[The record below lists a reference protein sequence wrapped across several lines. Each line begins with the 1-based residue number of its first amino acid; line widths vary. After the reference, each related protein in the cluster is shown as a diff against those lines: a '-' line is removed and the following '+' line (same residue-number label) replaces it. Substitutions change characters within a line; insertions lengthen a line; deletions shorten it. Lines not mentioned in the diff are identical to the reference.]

1 MSNNKENKRQ
11 KANNKNKNQDQ
22 KIKQKPKKKM
32 KMWKKIFLIILLILL
47 IAGSVFAYRV
57 YRNGGGLSGMLATV
71 VGHDENTRKSLGEL
85 QVLLMGV
92 STDQEGVA
100 LTDTIIVASYNPNT
114 QKAVLLSIPRDSFTG
129 TNTKRAVA
137 SDKINAIYNITRD
150 PMETLEAV
158 NELTGLD
165 LQYYAIVQTEALI
178 ELVDAI
184 GPIEYYVPTDMNYDD
199 TSQDLHIHFE
209 EGLQE
214 IDGQKAE
221 ELLRFRKNNDGTSF
235 PSEYGDNDIGR
246 MRNQRD
252 FITAVVE
259 QTVKLENIT
268 KLGSILDIASRNLI
282 TNLNFD
288 VLKDYLPYAVE
299 FSTENLQTA
308 SLPGSVPD
316 VGQTNG
322 VSIFVVDKEETEQLV
337 KELFYTEELTQEGT
351 TDGNTTNAENSTTNT
366 STNMSTTSSGS
377 TATSNSSIKIEVLN
391 GTSNGKVL
399 QEVVNKL
406 TEEGYNVSRTGTTTS
421 TSKTI
426 IANKKDVSTTAMNE
440 IKEVIGTGT
449 ISDRSSGES
458 SSAKADVTII
468 IGKDYQ

>member
-1 MSNNKENKRQ
+1 MNDNRVNKRQ
-11 KANNKNKNQDQ
+11 KINSKNVKNSKKKNQNT
-22 KIKQKPKKKM
+22 KQKPKKKM
-32 KMWKKIFLIILLILL
+32 KMWKKVFLVILLVLL
-47 IAGSVFAYRV
+47 IAGGLFAYRV

-129 TNTKRAVA
+129 SNTKRAVA
-137 SDKINAIYNITRD
+137 SDKINAIYNLTRE
-150 PMETLEAV
+150 PKKTVEAV
-158 NELTGLD
+158 NELTGLH

-214 IDGQKAE
+214 IDGQAAE

-246 MRNQRD
+246 MRNQRE

-259 QTVKLENIT
+259 QTVKIENIT

-308 SLPGSVPD
+308 SLPGSVPSLN
-316 VGQTNG
+316 QTNG
-322 VSIFVVDKEETEQLV
+322 VSIFVVDEEETNQLV
-337 KELFYTEELTQEGT
+337 KELFYPEELTEEGT
-351 TDGNTTNAENSTTNT
+351 TDGNTTNTASNTNTTSSNSTT
-366 STNMSTTSSGS
+366 
-377 TATSNSSIKIEVLN
+377 TSNSSIKIEVLN
-391 GTSNGKVL
+391 GTSDGKVL

-406 TEEGYNVSRTGTTTS
+406 KEEGYNVSRTGTTTS
-421 TSKTI
+421 TSKTV
-426 IANKKDVSTTAMNE
+426 IANKKDVSTTTMNN
-440 IKEVIGTGT
+440 IKETIGVGT
-449 ISDRSSGES
+449 ISDSSSGGS
-458 SSAKADVTII
+458 SSKADVTII

>member
-1 MSNNKENKRQ
+1 MNNDKMNKRQ
-11 KANNKNKNQDQ
+11 KIDNNKNKSKSQNQ
-22 KIKQKPKKKM
+22 KIKQKSKKKM
-32 KMWKKIFLIILLILL
+32 KMWKKILLIILLILL
-47 IAGSVFAYRV
+47 IAGGVFAYKV

-71 VGHDENTRKSLGEL
+71 VGHDENTRKSLGEF

-100 LTDTIIVASYNPNT
+100 LTDTIIAASYNPNT
-114 QKAVLLSIPRDSFTG
+114 QKASLLSIPRDSFTG
-129 TNTKRAVA
+129 KNTKRAVA

-150 PMETLEAV
+150 PMETVEAV

-184 GPIEYYVPTDMNYDD
+184 GPIEYYVPTTMNYDD

-214 IDGQKAE
+214 IDGPAAE

-246 MRNQRD
+246 MRNQRE

-268 KLGSILDIASRNLI
+268 KLGAILDIASRNLI

-299 FSTENLQTA
+299 FSTENLQTG

-316 VGQTNG
+316 ISQTNN

-337 KELFYTEELTQEGT
+337 TELFFPERLLEEES
-351 TDGNTTNAENSTTNT
+351 TDGNTTGNTSATSST
-366 STNMSTTSSGS
+366 STNSD
-377 TATSNSSIKIEVLN
+377 IEIEVLN
-391 GTSNGKVL
+391 GTSDDKIL
-399 QEVVNKL
+399 QEVVSKL
-406 TEEGYNVSRTGTTTS
+406 TEKGYNVTRTGVNETNS
-421 TSKTI
+421 VSKTI
-426 IANKKDVSTTAMNE
+426 IANKKDVSSTIMNDIKTT
-440 IKEVIGTGT
+440 IGTGT
-449 ISDRSSGES
+449 ISDKSEGS
-458 SSAKADVTII
+458 SSKVDVTII
-468 IGKDYQ
+468 IGKDYNQ

>member
-1 MSNNKENKRQ
+1 MSNNKVNKRQ
-11 KANNKNKNQDQ
+11 KANNKSQNQ
-22 KIKQKPKKKM
+22 KTKQKPKKKM

-47 IAGSVFAYRV
+47 IAGGAFAYRV
-57 YRNGGGLSGMLATV
+57 HRNGGGLTGMLATV
-71 VGHDENTRKSLGEL
+71 VGHDEETRKSLGEL

-137 SDKINAIYNITRD
+137 SDKINALYNITRD
-150 PMETLEAV
+150 PMKTVEAV

-214 IDGQKAE
+214 IDGQAAE

-235 PSEYGDNDIGR
+235 PEEYGDNDVGR
-246 MRNQRD
+246 MRNQRE

-268 KLGSILDIASRNLI
+268 KLGTIIDIASRNLI
-282 TNLNFD
+282 TNLDFNI
-288 VLKDYLPYAVE
+288 LKDYLPYAVE

-308 SLPGSVPD
+308 SLPGTVPNLN
-316 VGQTNG
+316 QTNG
-322 VSIFVVDKEETEQLV
+322 VSIYVVDEEETEQLV
-337 KELFYTEELTQEGT
+337 TELFYPEKLLEEETI
-351 TDGNTTNAENSTTNT
+351 DGNTTNTASNTT
-366 STNMSTTSSGS
+366 STTSTGS
-377 TATSNSSIKIEVLN
+377 NANSNIKIEVLN
-391 GTSNGKVL
+391 GTSDGKVL

-406 TEEGYNVSRTGTTTS
+406 KEEGYNVSRTGTTTA
-421 TSKTI
+421 TSKTV
-426 IANKKDVSTTAMNE
+426 IANKKDVSTTTMNE
-440 IKEVIGTGT
+440 IKEVVGTGT
-449 ISDRSSGES
+449 ISGSTGGS
-458 SSAKADVTII
+458 SSKADVTIV
-468 IGKDYQ
+468 IGKDYQQ

>member
-1 MSNNKENKRQ
+1 MNNDKINKRQ
-11 KANNKNKNQDQ
+11 KTNNKNKNQNT
-22 KIKQKPKKKM
+22 KQKTKKKM
-32 KMWKKIFLIILLILL
+32 KMWKKIVLIIVLILL
-47 IAGSVFAYRV
+47 IAGGLFAYRV
-57 YRNGGGLSGMLATV
+57 HRNGGGLSGMLATV
-71 VGHDENTRKSLGEL
+71 VGHDEETRKSLGEL

-100 LTDTIIVASYNPNT
+100 LTDTIMVASYNPNT

-129 TNTKRAVA
+129 TNPKRAVA
-137 SDKINAIYNITRD
+137 SDKINAIYNVTRD
-150 PMETLEAV
+150 PKETVEAV
-158 NELTGLD
+158 NELTGLN
-165 LQYYAIVQTEALI
+165 LQHYAIVQTEALI

-184 GPIEYYVPTDMNYDD
+184 GPIEYYVPTNMNYDD

-214 IDGQKAE
+214 IDGQEAE

-235 PSEYGDNDIGR
+235 PEEYGDNDIGR
-246 MRNQRD
+246 MKNQRE

-268 KLGSILDIASRNLI
+268 KLGSIIDIASRNLI
-282 TNLNFD
+282 TNVDFNL
-288 VLKDYLPYAVE
+288 LKDYLPYAVE

-316 VGQTNG
+316 LNQTNN

-337 KELFYTEELTQEGT
+337 TELFFPEKLLEDGT
-351 TDGNTTNAENSTTNT
+351 TDGNTTGNTTNT
-366 STNMSTTSSGS
+366 ST
-377 TATSNSSIKIEVLN
+377 TATSSTTTSNSNIKIEVLN
-391 GTSNGKVL
+391 GTNNSKAL

-406 TEEGYNVSRTGTTTS
+406 KEEGYNVTRTGVEETNS
-421 TSKTI
+421 VSKTV
-426 IANKKDVSTTAMNE
+426 IANKKDVSTTIMND
-440 IKEVIGTGT
+440 IKEIVGVGT
-449 ISDRSSGES
+449 ISDSNSGGS
-458 SSAKADVTII
+458 SSKVDVTII

>member
-1 MSNNKENKRQ
+1 MNNNKVNKR
-11 KANNKNKNQDQ
+11 KNINNKNSKNKNQNT
-22 KIKQKPKKKM
+22 KQKPKKKM
-32 KMWKKIFLIILLILL
+32 KMWKKILLVIILILL
-47 IAGSVFAYRV
+47 IAGGVFAYRV
-57 YRNGGGLSGMLATV
+57 HRNGGGLSGMLATV
-71 VGHDENTRKSLGEL
+71 VGHDEEKRKQLGEL

-150 PMETLEAV
+150 PMKTVEAV

-214 IDGQKAE
+214 IDGPEAE

-235 PSEYGDNDIGR
+235 PEEYGDNDIGR

-252 FITAVVE
+252 FITAVVQ

-268 KLGSILDIASRNLI
+268 KLGTIIDIASRNLI
-282 TNLNFD
+282 TDPDLDFNI
-288 VLKDYLPYAVE
+288 LKDYLPYAVE

-316 VGQTNG
+316 LSQTNG
-322 VSIFVVDKEETEQLV
+322 VSIFVVDEEETQQLV
-337 KELFYTEELTQEGT
+337 TELFYPEKLLEEGT
-351 TDGNTTNAENSTTNT
+351 TDGNTTNTATNT
-366 STNMSTTSSGS
+366 TDTNTTSTGS
-377 TATSNSSIKIEVLN
+377 TANSDIKIEVLN
-391 GTSNGKVL
+391 GTSDGKVL

-406 TEEGYNVSRTGTTTS
+406 KAEGYNVSRTGTTTS
-421 TSKTI
+421 TSKTV
-426 IANKKDVSTTAMNE
+426 IANKKDVSTTTMNN
-440 IKEVIGTGT
+440 IKEAIGTGT
-449 ISDRSSGES
+449 ISSSAGGS
-458 SSAKADVTII
+458 SSKVDVTIV
-468 IGKDYQ
+468 IGKDYQQ

>member
-1 MSNNKENKRQ
+1 MSNDKVNKRQ
-11 KANNKNKNQDQ
+11 KANNKSQNQ
-22 KIKQKPKKKM
+22 KTKQKPKKKM

-47 IAGSVFAYRV
+47 IAGGAFAYRV
-57 YRNGGGLSGMLATV
+57 HRNGGGLTGMLATV
-71 VGHDENTRKSLGEL
+71 VGHDEETRKSLGEL

-137 SDKINAIYNITRD
+137 SDKINALYNITRD
-150 PMETLEAV
+150 PMKTVEAV

-214 IDGQKAE
+214 IDGQAAE

-235 PSEYGDNDIGR
+235 PEEYGDNDVGR
-246 MRNQRD
+246 MRNQRE

-268 KLGSILDIASRNLI
+268 KLGTIIDIASRNLI
-282 TNLNFD
+282 TNLDFNI
-288 VLKDYLPYAVE
+288 LKDYLPYAVE

-308 SLPGSVPD
+308 SLPGTVPNLN
-316 VGQTNG
+316 QTNG
-322 VSIFVVDKEETEQLV
+322 VSIYVVDEEETEQLV
-337 KELFYTEELTQEGT
+337 TELFYPEKLLEEETI
-351 TDGNTTNAENSTTNT
+351 DGNTTNTASNTT
-366 STNMSTTSSGS
+366 STTSTGS
-377 TATSNSSIKIEVLN
+377 NANSNIKIEVLN
-391 GTSNGKVL
+391 GTSDGKVL

-406 TEEGYNVSRTGTTTS
+406 KEEGYNVSRTGTTTA
-421 TSKTI
+421 TSKTV
-426 IANKKDVSTTAMNE
+426 IANKKDVSTTTMNE
-440 IKEVIGTGT
+440 IKEVVGTGT
-449 ISDRSSGES
+449 ISGSTGGS
-458 SSAKADVTII
+458 SSKADVTIV
-468 IGKDYQ
+468 IGKDYQQ

>member
-1 MSNNKENKRQ
+1 M
-11 KANNKNKNQDQ
+11 
-22 KIKQKPKKKM
+22 
-32 KMWKKIFLIILLILL
+32 
-47 IAGSVFAYRV
+47 
-57 YRNGGGLSGMLATV
+57 
-71 VGHDENTRKSLGEL
+71 
-85 QVLLMGV
+85 
-92 STDQEGVA
+92 
-100 LTDTIIVASYNPNT
+100 
-114 QKAVLLSIPRDSFTG
+114 LSIPRDSFTG

-137 SDKINAIYNITRD
+137 SDKINAIYNLTRD

-214 IDGQKAE
+214 IDGPKAE

-246 MRNQRD
+246 MRNQRE

-316 VGQTNG
+316 LSQTNN
-322 VSIFVVDKEETEQLV
+322 VSIFVVDEEETALLI
-337 KELFYTEELTQEGT
+337 KELFYPEELTEEGT
-351 TDGNTTNAENSTTNT
+351 TDGNTTNTAGNTTNT
-366 STNMSTTSSGS
+366 ISNTS
-377 TATSNSSIKIEVLN
+377 TSNSSIKLEVLN
-391 GTSNGKVL
+391 GTNNSKVL

-406 TEEGYNVSRTGTTTS
+406 KEEGYNVSRTGTTTS
-421 TSKTI
+421 TSKTV
-426 IANKKDVSTTAMNE
+426 IANKKDVSTTAIND
-440 IKEVIGTGT
+440 IKEILGTGT
-449 ISDRSSGES
+449 ISDSSAGGS
-458 SSAKADVTII
+458 SSKVDITII

>member
-1 MSNNKENKRQ
+1 MSNNKVNKRQ
-11 KANNKNKNQDQ
+11 NMNNKSSKNT
-22 KIKQKPKKKM
+22 KKKPKKKM
-32 KMWKKIFLIILLILL
+32 KMWKKILLVILLILL
-47 IAGSVFAYRV
+47 IAGGVFAYRV
-57 YRNGGGLSGMLATV
+57 HRNGGGLSGMLATV
-71 VGHDENTRKSLGEL
+71 VGHDEETRKSLGEL

-129 TNTKRAVA
+129 RNTKRAVA
-137 SDKINAIYNITRD
+137 SDKINAIYNVTRD
-150 PMETLEAV
+150 PMETVEAV
-158 NELTGLD
+158 NELTGLN

-184 GPIEYYVPTDMNYDD
+184 GPIEYYVPTNMNYDD

-214 IDGQKAE
+214 IDGQEAE

-235 PSEYGDNDIGR
+235 PEEYGDNDIGR
-246 MRNQRD
+246 MRNQRE
-252 FITAVVE
+252 FITTVVE

-282 TNLNFD
+282 TNVDFNL
-288 VLKDYLPYAVE
+288 LKDYLPYAVE

-316 VGQTNG
+316 LRQTNG
-322 VSIFVVDKEETEQLV
+322 VSIFVVDEEETQQLV
-337 KELFYTEELTQEGT
+337 TELFYPEKLLEEGT
-351 TDGNTTNAENSTTNT
+351 TDGNTTNTASNTTDTNT
-366 STNMSTTSSGS
+366 TSTGS
-377 TATSNSSIKIEVLN
+377 TANSDIKIEVLN
-391 GTSNGKVL
+391 GTSDGKVL

-406 TEEGYNVSRTGTTTS
+406 KAEGYNVSRTGTTTT
-421 TSKTI
+421 TSKTV
-426 IANKKDVSTTAMNE
+426 IANKKDVSTTTMNE
-440 IKEVIGTGT
+440 IKEVVGTGT
-449 ISDRSSGES
+449 ISGSTGGS
-458 SSAKADVTII
+458 SSKADVTIV
-468 IGKDYQ
+468 IGKDYQQ

>member
-1 MSNNKENKRQ
+1 MNENKVNKRQ
-11 KANNKNKNQDQ
+11 KINNKNTKNNKKKNQNT
-22 KIKQKPKKKM
+22 KQKPKKKM
-32 KMWKKIFLIILLILL
+32 KMWKKIFLVILLILL
-47 IAGSVFAYRV
+47 IAGGVFAYRV
-57 YRNGGGLSGMLATV
+57 YKNGGGLSGMLATV
-71 VGHDENTRKSLGEL
+71 VGHDENTRKNLGEL

-129 TNTKRAVA
+129 KNTKRAVA
-137 SDKINAIYNITRD
+137 ADKINAIYNLTRD
-150 PMETLEAV
+150 PMKTVEAV

-214 IDGQKAE
+214 IDGQEAE

-246 MRNQRD
+246 MRNQRE

-288 VLKDYLPYAVE
+288 ILKDYLPYAVE

-308 SLPGSVPD
+308 SLPGSVPNLS
-316 VGQTNG
+316 QTNG
-322 VSIFVVDKEETEQLV
+322 VSIFVVDEEETKQLV
-337 KELFYTEELTQEGT
+337 KELFYPEELTEEGT
-351 TDGNTTNAENSTTNT
+351 TDGNTTNTASNTTNT
-366 STNMSTTSSGS
+366 TSSS
-377 TATSNSSIKIEVLN
+377 ATTSNSSVKIEVLN
-391 GTSNGKVL
+391 GTSDGKVL

-406 TEEGYNVSRTGTTTS
+406 KEEGYNVSRTGTTTS
-421 TSKTI
+421 TSKTV
-426 IANKKDVSTTAMNE
+426 IANKKDVSTTTMNN
-440 IKEVIGTGT
+440 IKETIGVGT
-449 ISDRSSGES
+449 ISDSSSGGS
-458 SSAKADVTII
+458 SSKADVTII

>member
-1 MSNNKENKRQ
+1 MNNNKINKRQ
-11 KANNKNKNQDQ
+11 KTNNKNKNQNT
-22 KIKQKPKKKM
+22 KQKTKKKM
-32 KMWKKIFLIILLILL
+32 KMWKKIVLIILLILL
-47 IAGSVFAYRV
+47 IAGGLFAYRV
-57 YRNGGGLSGMLATV
+57 HRNGGGLSGMLATV
-71 VGHDENTRKSLGEL
+71 VGHDEETRKSLGEL

-100 LTDTIIVASYNPNT
+100 LTDTIMVASYNPNT

-129 TNTKRAVA
+129 TNPKRAVA
-137 SDKINAIYNITRD
+137 SDKINAIYNVTRD
-150 PMETLEAV
+150 PKETVEAV
-158 NELTGLD
+158 NELTGLN
-165 LQYYAIVQTEALI
+165 LQHYAIVQTEALI

-184 GPIEYYVPTDMNYDD
+184 GPIEYYVPTNMNYDD

-214 IDGQKAE
+214 IDGQEAE

-235 PSEYGDNDIGR
+235 PEEYGDNDIGR
-246 MRNQRD
+246 MKNQRE

-268 KLGSILDIASRNLI
+268 KLGSIIDIASRNLI
-282 TNLNFD
+282 TNVDFNL
-288 VLKDYLPYAVE
+288 LKDYLPYAVE

-316 VGQTNG
+316 LNQTNN

-337 KELFYTEELTQEGT
+337 TELFFPEKLLEDGT
-351 TDGNTTNAENSTTNT
+351 TDGNTTGNTTNT
-366 STNMSTTSSGS
+366 ST
-377 TATSNSSIKIEVLN
+377 TATSSTTTSNSNIKIEVLN
-391 GTSNGKVL
+391 GTNNSKAL

-406 TEEGYNVSRTGTTTS
+406 KEEGYNVTRTGVEETNS
-421 TSKTI
+421 VSKTV
-426 IANKKDVSTTAMNE
+426 IANKKDVSTTIMND
-440 IKEVIGTGT
+440 IKEIVGVGT
-449 ISDRSSGES
+449 ISDSNSGGS
-458 SSAKADVTII
+458 SSKVDVTII

>member
-1 MSNNKENKRQ
+1 MSNNKVNKRQ
-11 KANNKNKNQDQ
+11 KTNNKN
-22 KIKQKPKKKM
+22 IKQKPKKKM
-32 KMWKKIFLIILLILL
+32 KMWKKILLVILLILL
-47 IAGSVFAYRV
+47 IAGGVFAYRV
-57 YRNGGGLSGMLATV
+57 YKNGGGLSGMLATV
-71 VGHDENTRKSLGEL
+71 VGHDENTRKNLGEL

-100 LTDTIIVASYNPNT
+100 LTDTIIVATYNPNT

-129 TNTKRAVA
+129 TNTRRAVA

-150 PMETLEAV
+150 PMETVDAV
-158 NELTGLD
+158 NELTGLN

-214 IDGQKAE
+214 IDGQEAE

-246 MRNQRD
+246 MRNQRE
-252 FITAVVE
+252 FITAVIE

-268 KLGSILDIASRNLI
+268 KLGSIIDIASRNLI

-299 FSTENLQTA
+299 FSTQNLQTA

-316 VGQTNG
+316 LSQTNN
-322 VSIFVVDKEETEQLV
+322 VSIFVVNKDETKQLI
-337 KELFYTEELTQEGT
+337 KKLFYSEELTEEGA
-351 TDGNTTNAENSTTNT
+351 TDVNTTKTASNTN
-366 STNMSTTSSGS
+366 TTSSSS
-377 TATSNSSIKIEVLN
+377 TTVSNSSIKIEVLN
-391 GTSNGKVL
+391 GTSDGKVL
-399 QEVVNKL
+399 QEVVSKL
-406 TEEGYNVSRTGTTTS
+406 KEEGYNVSRTGTTTS
-421 TSKTI
+421 TSKTV
-426 IANKKDVSTTAMNE
+426 IANKKDVSTTIMNN
-440 IKEVIGTGT
+440 IKETVGMGS
-449 ISDRSSGES
+449 ISDNSSGGS
-458 SSAKADVTII
+458 SSKVDVTII

>member
-1 MSNNKENKRQ
+1 MNSDKVNKRQ
-11 KANNKNKNQDQ
+11 RTNNKSQNQ
-22 KIKQKPKKKM
+22 KIKQKSKKKM
-32 KMWKKIFLIILLILL
+32 KMWKKIFLIVLLILL
-47 IAGSVFAYRV
+47 IAGGVFAYRV
-57 YRNGGGLSGMLATV
+57 HRNGGGLSGMLATV
-71 VGHDENTRKSLGEL
+71 VGHDEETRKSLGEL

-150 PMETLEAV
+150 PMKTLEAV
-158 NELTGLD
+158 NELTGLN
-165 LQYYAIVQTEALI
+165 LQHYAIVQTEALI

-199 TSQDLHIHFE
+199 TSQNLHIHFE

-214 IDGQKAE
+214 IDGQEAE

-235 PSEYGDNDIGR
+235 PEEYGDNDIGR
-246 MRNQRD
+246 MRNQRE

-268 KLGSILDIASRNLI
+268 KLGSIIDIASRNLI
-282 TNLNFD
+282 TNVDFNL
-288 VLKDYLPYAVE
+288 LKDYLPYAVE

-308 SLPGSVPD
+308 SLPGSVPSLN
-316 VGQTNG
+316 QTNG

-337 KELFYTEELTQEGT
+337 TELFYPEKLLEEETI
-351 TDGNTTNAENSTTNT
+351 DGNTTNTASNTT
-366 STNMSTTSSGS
+366 STTSTGS
-377 TATSNSSIKIEVLN
+377 NVNSNIKIEVLN
-391 GTSNGKVL
+391 GTSDGKVL

-406 TEEGYNVSRTGTTTS
+406 KEEGYNVSRTGTTTA
-421 TSKTI
+421 TSKTV
-426 IANKKDVSTTAMNE
+426 IANKKDVSTTTMND
-440 IKEVIGTGT
+440 IKEVVGTGT
-449 ISDRSSGES
+449 ISSSAGGS
-458 SSAKADVTII
+458 SSKADVTII

>member
-1 MSNNKENKRQ
+1 MNNNRTNKRQ
-11 KANNKNKNQDQ
+11 KPNSKNNRKKNPN
-22 KIKQKPKKKM
+22 IKQRPKKKM
-32 KMWKKIFLIILLILL
+32 KTWKKIFLVILLILL
-47 IAGSVFAYRV
+47 VAGGVFAYRV
-57 YRNGGGLSGMLATV
+57 YKNGGGLSGMLATV
-71 VGHDENTRKSLGEL
+71 VGHDEETRKNLGEL

-129 TNTKRAVA
+129 ENTKRAVA
-137 SDKINAIYNITRD
+137 SDKINAIYNLTRE
-150 PMETLEAV
+150 PKKTVEAV

-184 GPIEYYVPTDMNYDD
+184 GPVEYYVPTDMNYDD

-214 IDGQKAE
+214 IDGQAAE

-246 MRNQRD
+246 MRNQRE

-299 FSTENLQTA
+299 FNTQNLQTA
-308 SLPGSVPD
+308 SLPGSVPNLN
-316 VGQTNG
+316 QTNG
-322 VSIFVVDKEETEQLV
+322 VSIFVVDEEETEQLV
-337 KELFYTEELTQEGT
+337 KELFYPEELTEEET
-351 TDGNTTNAENSTTNT
+351 TDGNTTNTANNTN
-366 STNMSTTSSGS
+366 TTSSHS
-377 TATSNSSIKIEVLN
+377 TNSKASVKIEVLN

-399 QEVVNKL
+399 QDVVNKL
-406 TEEGYNVSRTGTTTS
+406 KEEGYNVSRTGTTTS

-426 IANKKDVSTTAMNE
+426 IANKNDIATTIMSN
-440 IKEVIGTGT
+440 IKETIGVGSVTY
-449 ISDRSSGES
+449 SNGEGS
-458 SSAKADVTII
+458 SSKVDVTII
-468 IGKDYQ
+468 IGKDYQL